1 MDPDKFAKRMRTI
14 AANLEGNAEELIQKV
29 ALAVDTNVV
38 IATPVDTGRAR
49 GNWQASIGSPK
60 RSKLGPRSAS
70 ATIAEAQAVIAGYKD
85 GDTIYLSNNLPYIR
99 RLNDGWSAQAPKSFV
114 QIAILNGL
122 KAVANRKPLL
132 GD

>member
-1 MDPDKFAKRMRTI
+1 VEPAEFAKRMRKI
-14 AANLEGNAEELIQKV
+14 AANLEGNSEELIKAV

-38 IATPVDTGRAR
+38 MATPVDTGRAR

-60 RSKLGPRSAS
+60 RSKLEPRSAA
-70 ATIAEAQAVIAGYKD
+70 ATIGEAKGVIEGYKD

-122 KAVANRKPLL
+122 KAMRNFKSLL

>member
-1 MDPDKFAKRMRTI
+1 MRKI
-14 AANLEGNAEELIQKV
+14 AANLEENSEELIKRV
-29 ALAVDTNVV
+29 ALAVDSNVV

-49 GNWQASIGSPK
+49 SNWQAAIGRPK
-60 RSKLGPRSAS
+60 RSVIERRSVA
-70 ATIAEAQAVIAGYKD
+70 ATIAEAKGVVEGYKE

-122 KAVANRKPLL
+122 KAIANSKSLL